1 MNPRPE
7 GAHQSTGSVT
17 ARKLRFWV
25 IKVGTRKK
33 KDRGEDKEK
42 IQILGGLVRAKK
54 KKKTGWK
61 QSSVCQ

>member
-33 KDRGEDKEK
+33 KIEGK
-42 IQILGGLVRAKK
+42 IKRRYKFWGV
-54 KKKTGWK
+54 
-61 QSSVCQ
+61 